1 MAITVSRL
9 CADRTLGLTVVAGA
23 AGADRMI
30 SWAHTSELA
39 DPTPWLEGGELLMT
53 LALNL
58 DPHPAGQFAYVERLA
73 RAGVAALA
81 VDTGMIHPVVPP
93 DSSPQVRAWG
103 SQCWPCRRPPRSWP
117 SRELSSRP

>member
-73 RAGVAALA
+73 R
-81 VDTGMIHPVVPP
+81 
-93 DSSPQVRAWG
+93 
-103 SQCWPCRRPPRSWP
+103 
-117 SRELSSRP
+117 